1 MSKRT
6 FVDLTCREEYITSH
20 KRVHFVGYPPEEKPP
35 KEDFFKDIDIESILS
50 EIEQEYPEW
59 TKMFP
64 MISVNE

>member
-6 FVDLTCREEYITSH
+6 FIDLTCKEEYNESTY
-20 KRVHFVGYPPEEKPP
+20 KRVHFLEEKPP

-59 TKMFP
+59 AKMFP